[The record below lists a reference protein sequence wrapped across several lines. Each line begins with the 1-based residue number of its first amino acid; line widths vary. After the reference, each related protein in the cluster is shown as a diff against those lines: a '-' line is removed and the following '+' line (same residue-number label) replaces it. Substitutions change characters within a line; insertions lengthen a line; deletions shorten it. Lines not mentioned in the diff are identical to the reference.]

1 MSLWFPPCRRLLL
14 KAPADSDFCCCS
26 LLLMLQGSLTENEN
40 FCDWLGVKPC
50 SFNREPEGCTDV

>member
-40 FCDWLGVKPC
+40 FCD
-50 SFNREPEGCTDV
+50 